1 MNFLCSVF
9 IHIFPSGN
17 VPAHV
22 HANNSNR
29 SEKKK
34 QTQNFT
40 AAARTQSNKLVIEII
55 KATRAKRATT
65 MSNVNC
71 RLLFLIGT
79 ND

>member
-1 MNFLCSVF
+1 MLTTQMEV
-9 IHIFPSGN
+9 
-17 VPAHV
+17 
-22 HANNSNR
+22 
-29 SEKKK
+29 KKK
-34 QTQNFT
+34 KPTQNFT